1 MRSTH
6 PITSPLTAEGRNASV
21 LSVSLPRLC
30 VSAASGGGG
39 KTLFSLG
46 LARLLRQRGLR
57 IRPFKKG
64 PDYIDAA
71 WLSQACGQAACNL
84 DPFFLDAD
92 GLRRLF
98 AHAAGQDRPG
108 MTPAVDMALLEGN
121 RGLYDGMD
129 VHGSCSTAGLARTLD
144 CPVVLSLNCT
154 KMTRTAAAVVAG
166 LAHFEPGV
174 RVAGV
179 ILGQTASARH
189 ESILRQAIETYTDVP
204 VLGCLPRQRRNP
216 LPERHMGLASLEGDS
231 FSAETEAVL
240 DGLAA
245 LVAEHV
251 NVEAVLDMARSAPPL
266 AVPLPEGSADAAEAL
281 FGPQR
286 PLADGPRIG
295 YVRDAALWFYYPE
308 NLEALRRAGARL
320 VRLSLLDPEPWPE
333 LDGLYLG
340 GGFPEDFA
348 DRLAASPHLSR
359 LPALVA
365 EGMPVYAECG
375 GFMVLA
381 SALERDGVRH
391 AMSGLFPVCAQFCPR
406 PQGLGY
412 VEGHVRRDTPYFR
425 AGESLRGHEFHFSR
439 CLPLGDEPLETA
451 LELHKGEGMGQGRDA
466 LVRGRVWAAYTH
478 CFAPAV
484 PQWAGRFVDIARTYA
499 AERACQQR

>member
-1 MRSTH
+1 M
-6 PITSPLTAEGRNASV
+6 TSLQ
-21 LSVSLPRLC
+21 LSLPRLC
-30 VSAASGGGG
+30 VSAVSGGGG

-57 IRPFKKG
+57 VRPFKKG

-71 WLSQACGQAACNL
+71 WLSQACGRAACNL

-108 MTPAVDMALLEGN
+108 MAPDVDLALLEGN
-121 RGLYDGMD
+121 RGLYDGLD
-129 VHGSCSTAGLARTLD
+129 VQGSCSTAALARTLD

-166 LAHFEPGV
+166 LARFEPGV

-179 ILGQTASARH
+179 ILGQTASTRH
-189 ESILRQAIETYTDVP
+189 ESILRRSIEAYTDVP
-204 VLGCLPRQRRNP
+204 VLGCLPRQRQNP

-240 DGLAA
+240 DGLAS

-251 NVEAVLDMARSAPPL
+251 NVEAVLEAARSAAPL
-266 AVPLPEGSADAAEAL
+266 TVPLPEGCADAAEAL
-281 FGPQR
+281 FGPAR
-286 PLADGPRIG
+286 LPKAAPRIG

-308 NLEALRRAGARL
+308 NLEALRRAGAQL
-320 VRLSLLDPEPWPE
+320 VRLSLLDPAPWPE

-348 DRLAASPHLSR
+348 AGLAASPHLAR
-359 LPALVA
+359 LPDLAAAGL
-365 EGMPVYAECG
+365 PVFAECG

-381 SALERDGVRH
+381 AALERDGVRH
-391 AMSGLFPVCAQFCPR
+391 AMSGLFPVCAQFCAR

-412 VEGHVRRDTPYFR
+412 VEGRLLRDTPYFR
-425 AGESLRGHEFHFSR
+425 AGEVLRGHEFHFSR
-439 CLPLGDEPLETA
+439 CLPLTAAPLDTA
-451 LELHKGEGMGQGRDA
+451 LELRRGVGMGGGRDA
-466 LVRGRVWAAYTH
+466 LVRGRVWASYTH

-484 PQWAGRFVDIARTYA
+484 PQWAGRFVAAAATFA
-499 AERACQQR
+499 AERAHD